1 MLTIQKTLIVLGGSG
16 FIGRYVIQEALKEGW
31 KVKALVRSQR
41 SASGISALG
50 AMTFQGNAERPS
62 EWIRETEGASAI
74 LDLIQPK
81 LPARLG
87 TKQMLHISLQRQKFA
102 SALVGALGALN
113 ADQRPL
119 LISVSG
125 IDDLAPDGDGCLSA
139 NSPLRTKDYGFSPIG
154 IPVRT
159 IIKQSGIG
167 AAFVSLGTVY
177 GPGKAFAETIFPK
190 LAKGNWKNFGD
201 RMALIH
207 VEDAARGL
215 MKIAG
220 SDSAR
225 VAGRSFVLTDNAPA
239 EMSAFFGLSAKCM
252 GVAPPGRIPR
262 WLASIVAGR
271 SIVETM
277 QCDLPIKSSVR
288 DLPDFQLRYPSYRE
302 GLPAVL
308 AKLGYIRADGAQ

>member
-1 MLTIQKTLIVLGGSG
+1 
-16 FIGRYVIQEALKEGW
+16 VIQEALKAGW
-31 KVKALVRSQR
+31 KVKALVRSAR
-41 SASGISALG
+41 SANGVSALG
-50 AMTFQGNAERPS
+50 SMTFQGNAERPN

-81 LPARLG
+81 LPARVG
-87 TKQMLHISLQRQKFA
+87 RKQVLQISMQRQKFA
-102 SALVGALGALN
+102 SALVGALRSLN
-113 ADQRPL
+113 ADQRPI

-125 IDDLAPDGDGCLSA
+125 VDDLAPDQDGCLSA

-159 IIKQSGIG
+159 IIGKSGIG
-167 AAFVSLGTVY
+167 TAFVSLGTVY

-190 LAKGNWKNFGD
+190 LAKGKWKNFGD

-215 MKIAG
+215 IKVAD
-220 SDSAR
+220 SDSSR
-225 VAGRSFVLTDNAPA
+225 VAGRSFVLTDNCPA
-239 EMSAFFGLSAKCM
+239 EMSAFFGLSAECM
-252 GVAPPGRIPR
+252 SVTPPGRIPR

-271 SIVETM
+271 PIVETM
-277 QCDLPIKSSVR
+277 LCDLPIKSSVH
-288 DLPDFQLRYPSYRE
+288 DLPDFQLRYPTYRE

-308 AKLGYIRADGAQ
+308 AKLGYIR